1 MKGVTSPQF
10 YNEENIMKQLSNENK
25 KIILDSIRDIPDFP
39 KPGIIFKDIST
50 LLSNS
55 KALDTLM
62 THLEDRYKSY
72 ELDYIVGIDA
82 RGFIFASIL
91 ADRLGVGFV
100 PVRKKGKLPYTT
112 VAEKYTL
119 EYGFDEVEIHIDAFS
134 YGREAHTPAKVLLI
148 DDLIATGGTAKAAAS
163 LIDKVG
169 AECVEV
175 CFIMELAF
183 LNGRKGFVAPV
194 YSVLVEK

>member
-1 MKGVTSPQF
+1 MT
-10 YNEENIMKQLSNENK
+10 LTSNEK
-25 KIILDSIRDIPDFP
+25 QIILDSIRDIPDFP

-50 LLSNS
+50 LLSNA

-62 THLEDRYKSY
+62 SHLEKRYIDY
-72 ELDYIVGIDA
+72 NLDFIAGIDA
-82 RGFIFASIL
+82 RGFIFGSIL

-112 VAEKYTL
+112 VAEKYSL
-119 EYGFDEVEIHIDAFS
+119 EYGFDEVEIHIDAF
-134 YGREAHTPAKVLLI
+134 GENDGARVLLI

-169 AECVEV
+169 AKCVEV
-175 CFIMELAF
+175 CFIMELGF
-183 LNGRKGFVAPV
+183 LKGRDGINAPI
-194 YSVLVEK
+194 YSVLEID